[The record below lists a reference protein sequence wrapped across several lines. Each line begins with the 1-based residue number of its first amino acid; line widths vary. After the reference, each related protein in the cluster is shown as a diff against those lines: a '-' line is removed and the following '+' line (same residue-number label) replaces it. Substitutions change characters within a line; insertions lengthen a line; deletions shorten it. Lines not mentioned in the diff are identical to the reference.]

1 MKPSFI
7 FRLREWAADRFD
19 SVQYPNV
26 RPLNRASRVGARV
39 QFVHPMPVG
48 QRISMVMLC
57 AGAAA
62 IAIPLLIAVCAIVW
76 AFVSSM

>member
-7 FRLREWAADRFD
+7 FRLHEWAADRFD

-39 QFVHPMPVG
+39 QFIHPMPIG

-62 IAIPLLIAVCAIVW
+62 IAIPVLVAVCAIAW
-76 AFVSSM
+76 SFVSSM